1 MNIIGSKVSLI
12 SKSEIRY
19 EGILYTIDTK
29 ESTVALQNVRSFG
42 TEGRKKDG
50 EQIPPSNEVYD
61 YIIFRGSDIKDIRV
75 SEGPQPV
82 AAQPPRP
89 NDPAIIAMP
98 ATQAPNMYGSY
109 GQYPMNY
116 QGYPNPNAFN
126 PYGYTY
132 FGSYPM
138 QPQTQP
144 PQQQQQ
150 QQQQQAQVRPPA
162 TQPTA
167 MTSQPAVPQAPTQ
180 APSTPSPQVQQP
192 VTREEPK
199 PVQTPPAQAP
209 QGSQPH
215 YSSQPHQQEQSAPTA
230 PAQHTQQDSER
241 YEDSRGPSDRNFQGG
256 NRGRR
261 GGYNGGPSRGGFQ
274 QNNNRGR
281 RPPQGGARAPTKF
294 SEDYD
299 FEGANAKFDKEKIS
313 TEVQAPITPYDNSS
327 FFDSISCE
335 ATDRMKE
342 GRDKQRATLSEQRK
356 LDTETFGT
364 SQTDRRYSRGGRG
377 RYNPSNQYSHSAQN
391 TANNTSN
398 SAPKQQQQQQ
408 QQNPSQRVFRPVNTG
423 NERGGSRPRGRNPPN
438 NRPPTTNNTQ

>member
-82 AAQPPRP
+82 QQQQPPRP
-89 NDPAIIAMP
+89 NDPAIIAIP

-138 QPQTQP
+138 QPQSQPQQPQVRTGPATTQP
-144 PQQQQQ
+144 NSQTPQPSALQGPPQAQQQQQ
-150 QQQQQAQVRPPA
+150 QQPAITKEPKAAQVP
-162 TQPTA
+162 
-167 MTSQPAVPQAPTQ
+167 
-180 APSTPSPQVQQP
+180 
-192 VTREEPK
+192 
-199 PVQTPPAQAP
+199 PPAQLQSIA
-209 QGSQPH
+209 QP
-215 YSSQPHQQEQSAPTA
+215 SPAFQTPQQEQPSMATASA
-230 PAQHTQQDSER
+230 QNTQSESDR
-241 YEDSRGPSDRNFQGG
+241 YDDSRGQSDRNFQGG

-261 GGYNGGPSRGGFQ
+261 GGYNNGAPSRGGYQ

-281 RPPQGGARAPTKF
+281 RPPQGGARNSRETKF
-294 SEDYD
+294 TEDFD
-299 FEGANAKFDKEKIS
+299 FEGSNAKFDKEKINNE
-313 TEVQAPITPYDNSS
+313 TQASVTPYDKSSS
-327 FFDSISCE
+327 FFDAISCE
-335 ATDRMKE
+335 ATDRLKE
-342 GRDKQRATLSEQRK
+342 GKDKQRASLSEQRK

-364 SQTDRRYSRGGRG
+364 AQTDRRYSRGGRG
-377 RYNPSNQYSHSAQN
+377 RYNPSSQYSHNAQN

-398 SAPKQQQQQQ
+398 TAPKQQQQQQ

-423 NERGGSRPRGRNPPN
+423 NERGGGSRPRGRNPQN
-438 NRPPTTNNTQ
+438 KPTTTNTTQ

>member
-144 PQQQQQ
+144 PQQQPP
-150 QQQQQAQVRPPA
+150 VRGPSA
-162 TQPTA
+162 TQPASGVAPQPVAPQVTTQA
-167 MTSQPAVPQAPTQ
+167 TPVPAQPQQSVAREEPKQMQSPAAVQPASQPTQTSQPA
-180 APSTPSPQVQQP
+180 
-192 VTREEPK
+192 
-199 PVQTPPAQAP
+199 
-209 QGSQPH
+209 
-215 YSSQPHQQEQSAPTA
+215 QQEQPAPI
-230 PAQHTQQDSER
+230 PAQNTQSDSEHFD
-241 YEDSRGPSDRNFQGG
+241 DSRGHSERNYQGG

-261 GGYNGGPSRGGFQ
+261 GGYNNGAPSRGGFQ

-281 RPPQGGARAPTKF
+281 RPPQGSRNPTKF
-294 SEDYD
+294 TEDFD
-299 FEGANAKFDKEKIS
+299 FETSNAKFDKDKIS
-313 TEVQAPITPYDNSS
+313 TEVEATITPYEPSS

-335 ATDRMKE
+335 ATDRLKE
-342 GRDKQRATLSEQRK
+342 GKDKQRASLSEQRK
-356 LDTETFGT
+356 LDTETFGST
-364 SQTDRRYSRGGRG
+364 QTDRRYSHRGGRG
-377 RYNPSNQYSHSAQN
+377 RYNPHSHGQYSQN
-391 TANNTSN
+391 ASSNTG
-398 SAPKQQQQQQ
+398 APKQQQQQQ
-408 QQNPSQRVFRPVNTG
+408 QQQPQQQNQRVFRPVNTG
-423 NERGGSRPRGRNPPN
+423 NERGGANRPRGRNPS
-438 NRPPTTNNTQ
+438 NRPQSNNTQ

>member
-138 QPQTQP
+138 QPQSQ

-150 QQQQQAQVRPPA
+150 STVRGPAA
-162 TQPTA
+162 TQPTSVGA
-167 MTSQPAVPQAPTQ
+167 TSQPAAPQLSQ
-180 APSTPSPQVQQP
+180 QMTPSPTPQTQP
-192 VTREEPK
+192 ATREEPK
-199 PVQTPPAQAP
+199 NFQ
-209 QGSQPH
+209 
-215 YSSQPHQQEQSAPTA
+215 TA
-230 PAQHTQQDSER
+230 PAQQPQVLQTPSSSQSQQEQPSTIAPTQSNQSDSDHFEESRGQSER
-241 YEDSRGPSDRNFQGG
+241 NYQGG

-261 GGYNGGPSRGGFQ
+261 GGYNNGAPSRGGFQ

-281 RPPQGGARAPTKF
+281 RPQQGGARNPTKF
-294 SEDYD
+294 TEDFD
-299 FEGANAKFDKEKIS
+299 FEGSNAKFDKEKIS

-335 ATDRMKE
+335 ATDRLKE
-342 GRDKQRATLSEQRK
+342 GKDKQRASMAEQRK
-356 LDTETFGT
+356 LDTETFGS

-377 RYNPSNQYSHSAQN
+377 RYTHNPHNNPHNNNQYTQN
-391 TANNTSN
+391 ASNNTQN
-398 SAPKQQQQQQ
+398 AAPKQHHQQQ

-423 NERGGSRPRGRNPPN
+423 NERGGSRPRGGRNPS
-438 NRPPTTNNTQ
+438 NRPQSTNTQ

>member
-98 ATQAPNMYGSY
+98 ANQAPNMYGGY
-109 GQYPMNY
+109 GQYMNY
-116 QGYPNPNAFN
+116 QGYPNPNAFG

-144 PQQQQQ
+144 PQQQQPQPQ
-150 QQQQQAQVRPPA
+150 QQQPAQVRPPA
-162 TQPTA
+162 ATQPTA
-167 MTSQPAVPQAPTQ
+167 VTPQSAPQVPAQVAATQSPQIQQAPREELKPVQVPTQPHVSQPPPATQTQQEQPVATAQAPTI
-180 APSTPSPQVQQP
+180 
-192 VTREEPK
+192 
-199 PVQTPPAQAP
+199 
-209 QGSQPH
+209 
-215 YSSQPHQQEQSAPTA
+215 QS
-230 PAQHTQQDSER
+230 D
-241 YEDSRGPSDRNFQGG
+241 YDDSRGQSDRNFQGG

-261 GGYNGGPSRGGFQ
+261 GGYNNGAPSRGGFQ

-281 RPPQGGARAPTKF
+281 RPPQGGARPSRETKF
-294 SEDYD
+294 TEDFD

-327 FFDSISCE
+327 FFDAISCE
-335 ATDRMKE
+335 ATDRLKE
-342 GRDKQRATLSEQRK
+342 GKDKQRASLAEQRK

-377 RYNPSNQYSHSAQN
+377 RYNPSHQYSHNTQN
-391 TANNTSN
+391 TANNTQN
-398 SAPKQQQQQQ
+398 AAPK

-423 NERGGSRPRGRNPPN
+423 NDRGGSRPQRGRNPPT
-438 NRPPTTNNTQ
+438 NRPPNANNTQ